1 MRRRLWLVLIP
12 QKSYQKYVDNNVEN
26 TSVYICGDKK
36 ASIARGAGFSVQFE
50 VGMCPT
56 LSRWLWPMERL

>member
-1 MRRRLWLVLIP
+1 MWIP

-26 TSVYICGDKK
+26 TLVYICGDKK

-56 LSRWLWPMERL
+56 LSRWL